1 MSLYGAL
8 MIGVSALDAFSN
20 ALSTTSSNIAN
31 VNTIGYKTGQARFS
45 TLLAASMGEGDMSS
59 AGVIS
64 SETSNITQQG
74 LLQTAS
80 SPTDL
85 AVSGDGF
92 FMVSANLNRVNANVG
107 STNGLYY
114 TRAGDFN
121 PDANGNLA
129 NSAGYYLM
137 GYAVNADGSV
147 SPGTPLSGINVTNLT
162 GKAEP
167 TSNMS
172 IQANLQASTDIYGGD
187 PVYTAGM
194 MSDSEISPN
203 FTQTINVYDS
213 QGGSQPVT
221 ISWLKTDAN
230 TWQYEVSYAGDTSK
244 ITGINS
250 TYPALL
256 ASGTM
261 TFKTD
266 GTLGGVA
273 STDGVSTTSG
283 GTLSLN
289 IPWNASSGLASQP
302 LSINFGTVGASNG
315 MSQFDSTSTLTNST
329 VDGALFGTL
338 LGVTVDNE
346 GIVTAQFSNGLTQ
359 KIYQIPLAT
368 FTNTNGLAGVSGNAY
383 AASAHSGNAVVSGAG
398 NGGAGKIQGSA
409 LEGSTV
415 DLATEF
421 TNLITTQ
428 RAYAA
433 STRVITT
440 ASEMLDQLTQMV
452 H

>member
-167 TSNMS
+167 TANMS
-172 IQANLQASTDIYGGD
+172 IQANLQASTDITSGYDVLTNNMFGKTITPD
-187 PVYTAGM
+187 
-194 MSDSEISPN
+194 
-203 FTQTINVYDS
+203 FTTTINAYDS
-213 QGGSQPVT
+213 QGGSKPIT
-221 ISWLKTDAN
+221 ISWVKTDAN
-230 TWQYEVSYAGDTSK
+230 TWNYEVTYGGDSTDVNANGSLPQGMLAAGTV
-244 ITGINS
+244 
-250 TYPALL
+250 
-256 ASGTM
+256 

-266 GTLGGVA
+266 GTLAGIT
-273 STDGVSTTSG
+273 SSDGSSTTSG
-283 GTLSLN
+283 GTLSMPISWGSTTGLGSQN
-289 IPWNASSGLASQP
+289 I
-302 LSINFGTVGASNG
+302 SINFGSVGASNG